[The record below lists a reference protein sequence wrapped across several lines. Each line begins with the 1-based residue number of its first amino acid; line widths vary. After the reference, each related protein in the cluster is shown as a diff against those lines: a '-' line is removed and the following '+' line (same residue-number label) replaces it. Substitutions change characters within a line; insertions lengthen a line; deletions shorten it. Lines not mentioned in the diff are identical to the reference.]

1 MNMYKNIKDYYLA
14 SESLFKQILGALLV
28 HWLLLLA
35 LLLIIL
41 TPFVLLCIAPN
52 LIDVVSP
59 NLWYRLIILTLSVAM
74 AISVCHTLTGIF
86 SLRKNE
92 TGITWCQISILIA
105 IGIWIVCFMILFDMK
120 SHPDYMAALAIIG
133 TLTAWIFQDIIKGVM
148 AFVHMRLN
156 HQLHIG
162 DWIQVPQNKVDGV
175 VTRVS
180 LTNVTIYNWDTT
192 TSVIPTSMLYSDY
205 FINLQK
211 MREGKTY
218 GRRMN
223 KTFILN
229 TGWFHAVSA
238 EEAHDMRKTK
248 EIVQYLPKEEIKE
261 GMINAQLFRLY
272 LFHWLMNNSHI
283 SQQPRL
289 IVRWLEQVESG
300 LPLQIYA
307 FIAESSLASF
317 EWYQSQII
325 EHIIKSLDWFGLRL
339 FQTPSSYD
347 VNDSNVRI
355 VNDTINI
362 RKEANI

>member
-1 MNMYKNIKDYYLA
+1 MYKNIKDKYLA
-14 SESLFKQILGALLV
+14 SESLFKQILGALIV
-28 HWLLLLA
+28 HWA
-35 LLLIIL
+35 LLFALLFLIL
-41 TPFVLLCIAPN
+41 FPFVLLYIAPN
-52 LIDVVSP
+52 QIDAVTH
-59 NLWYRLIILTLSVAM
+59 NLWYKLMILTLSVVI
-74 AISVCHTLTGIF
+74 AIFVCHTLTGIF

-105 IGIWIVCFMILFDMK
+105 IGIWIVCFMISFDLK
-120 SHPDYMAALAIIG
+120 SHPDYMAAFAIVG
-133 TLTAWIFQDIIKGVM
+133 TLSAWIFQDIIKGVM

-156 HQLHIG
+156 HQLRIG
-162 DWIQVPQNKVDGV
+162 DWIQVPKNKVDGV

-192 TSVIPTSMLYSDY
+192 TSSIPTSMLYSDY

-218 GRRMN
+218 GRRMY

-229 TGWFHAVSA
+229 TGWFHTVSA
-238 EEAHDMRKTK
+238 EEAQDMRQME
-248 EIVQYLPKEEIKE
+248 EIVRYLPKEEIKE

-272 LFHWLMNNSHI
+272 LFHWLMNNPHI
-283 SQQPRL
+283 SQQPSL

-300 LPLQIYA
+300 LPLQVYA
-307 FIAESSLASF
+307 FITESSLASF

-339 FQTPSSYD
+339 FQTPASYD

-355 VNDTINI
+355 VNDTSNF
-362 RKEANI
+362 RKEAKL